1 MTFRFCTFD
10 FRHVPPRS
18 DIQSDIHCYLQRW
31 EVVCVCVC
39 VCVHIFMSICTACVY
54 IYTHSY
60 TLYSIYSIYCI
71 YIFILRGPLNLIGW
85 RTFWGVQLF
94 SGKRMATVVPGS
106 SLDRITWLYHFTK
119 WFLLFQMSY
128 SRKITKT
135 HNNTGQTNK
144 YSKQKNKIDRSCP
157 CFCHKIAFYYVWKA
171 HSLLSLSLPHKHT
184 YCFHTP

>member
-1 MTFRFCTFD
+1 M
-10 FRHVPPRS
+10 
-18 DIQSDIHCYLQRW
+18 
-31 EVVCVCVC
+31 CVCVC
-39 VCVHIFMSICTACVY
+39 IYLCLYVLHVYIYCKYIYIYIYIF

-60 TLYSIYSIYCI
+60 TLYSICYIYCI
-71 YIFILRGPLNLIGW
+71 YIYTTGPVECLNLIGW

-94 SGKRMATVVPGS
+94 SGKRMAKVVPGS

-119 WFLLFQMSY
+119 WFLLFQRSY
-128 SRKITKT
+128 NRKITKT
-135 HNNTGQTNK
+135 YNNTGQTNK

-157 CFCHKIAFYYVWKA
+157 CICHKIAFYYVWKA